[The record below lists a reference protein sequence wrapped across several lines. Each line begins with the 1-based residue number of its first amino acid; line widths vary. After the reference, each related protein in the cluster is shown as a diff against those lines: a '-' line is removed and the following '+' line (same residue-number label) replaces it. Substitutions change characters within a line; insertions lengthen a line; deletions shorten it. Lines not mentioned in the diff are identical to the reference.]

1 LTIVDLKPA
10 EKQQPTRL
18 ISKNFI
24 LKTIA
29 NPKKPEGRGHGQR
42 SEIRGQMIGYK
53 PSKADR

>member
-1 LTIVDLKPA
+1 MTIVDLKPA

-42 SEIRGQMIGYK
+42 LEVR
-53 PSKADR
+53 